1 MSEYKI
7 LVVSAGI
14 SRINLISAISG
25 TEVDFGIRTEYDTLL
40 CELKALREK
49 VIEFQV
55 VTAIK

>member
-14 SRINLISAISG
+14 SHIGLISAISD

-49 VIEFQV
+49 MIEFQA
-55 VTAIK
+55 VTDIK